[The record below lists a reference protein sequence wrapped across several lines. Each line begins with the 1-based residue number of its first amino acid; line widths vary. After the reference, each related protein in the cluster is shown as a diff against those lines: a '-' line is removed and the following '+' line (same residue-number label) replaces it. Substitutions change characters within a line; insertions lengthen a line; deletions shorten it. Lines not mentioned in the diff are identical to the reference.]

1 MQHTNVGK
9 VYIKV
14 VEFEEIY
21 NLLVDNISI

>member
-14 VEFEEIY
+14 VEFKEIY
-21 NLLVDNISI
+21 NFLVDNISI